1 MEKFLLTELFIGI
14 KIMLSEVKKRVEW
27 IKRRKT
33 RTVCVGNVP
42 IGSSHPIAVQSMT
55 NTFTEDVDTTV
66 AQIKELERVG
76 CEIVRVAVPSVRAAE
91 SLVEIKRR
99 ISIPL
104 IADIHFDYKLAL
116 LSIENG
122 ADCIRINPGN
132 IGERWKVKEIVKL
145 ASERNISIR
154 VGVNSGSIPKEILRK
169 YGAPTPQALYET
181 ALNYAKM
188 FEDWGFTNLK
198 FSLKGSDVRTT
209 VISNELFAS
218 ETDYPIHI
226 GITEA
231 GTLLSGAVKSAVG
244 VGILLFKGIGDTV
257 RISLSTSPKEEV
269 KVAYKILGALELRKR
284 GVEVISCP
292 TCGRCLVDVET
303 LAEEVEKRLEHIE
316 KPIKVAVMGCA
327 VNGPGEAKF
336 ADVGIA
342 GAGNYFILFVGGKV
356 IDRLSQE
363 EALKRLVEEVERIAG
378 EN

>member
-1 MEKFLLTELFIGI
+1 M
-14 KIMLSEVKKRVEW
+14 EW

-33 RTVCVGNVP
+33 RTVWVGNVP
-42 IGSSHPIAVQSMT
+42 VGSSHPIAVQSMT

-154 VGVNSGSIPKEILRK
+154 VGVNSGSIPKEILKK

-378 EN
+378 ED

>member
-1 MEKFLLTELFIGI
+1 M
-14 KIMLSEVKKRVEW
+14 EW

-33 RTVCVGNVP
+33 RTVWVGNVP

-55 NTFTEDVDTTV
+55 NTFTEDIDTTV

-91 SLVEIKRR
+91 SLSEIKRR

-209 VISNELFAS
+209 VVSNELFAS

-303 LAEEVEKRLEHIE
+303 LAEEVERRLEHIE

-342 GAGNYFILFVGGKV
+342 GAGDYFILFVGGKV

>member
-1 MEKFLLTELFIGI
+1 
-14 KIMLSEVKKRVEW
+14 MLSEVKKRVEW

-33 RTVCVGNVP
+33 RTVWVGNVP

-181 ALNYAKM
+181 ALNYAEM

-342 GAGNYFILFVGGKV
+342 GAGDYFILFVGGKV

>member
-1 MEKFLLTELFIGI
+1 
-14 KIMLSEVKKRVEW
+14 VEW

-33 RTVCVGNVP
+33 RTVWVGNVP
-42 IGSSHPIAVQSMT
+42 VGSSHPIAVQSMT

-154 VGVNSGSIPKEILRK
+154 VGVNSGSIPKEILKK

-378 EN
+378 ED